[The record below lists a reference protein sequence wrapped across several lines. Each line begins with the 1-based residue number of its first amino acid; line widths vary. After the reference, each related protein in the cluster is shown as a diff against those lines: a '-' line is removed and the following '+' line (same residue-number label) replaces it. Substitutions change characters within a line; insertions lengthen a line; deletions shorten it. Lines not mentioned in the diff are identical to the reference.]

1 MIKNLAFY
9 RPGEF
14 RRKNNSVSL
23 DVLITNLPDKIVGKP
38 KLKKVKRQ
46 YGNLNEKKTSW
57 VRVVII
63 VRQKL
68 LSFCNEEKHIT

>member
-1 MIKNLAFY
+1 MIKNLACH
-9 RPGEF
+9 RPAECL
-14 RRKNNSVSL
+14 RKKHSVSL

-68 LSFCNEEKHIT
+68 LSFCKEKKHIT